1 MDILKFFENSIDQN
15 KLSHLY
21 LIVGP
26 QGERRDQLLLSI
38 IQQLNHHSFE
48 TKLAAQESSQLH
60 WIEAENTM
68 IKKQQIVA
76 LQEEFSKTSLSEGK
90 RIYVIDDIETMNVQ
104 SSNALLKFLE
114 EPLSNKTIG
123 LLTTDK
129 PQSILDTILSR
140 AQLLKMPYLNKED
153 VVDHLTTLEIP
164 DSKKSIIA
172 EITRDLSVAESLCE
186 YQEIDELVQFI
197 ETFPKQVHS
206 KDVFEQWL
214 LEKTKVFSEKG
225 SFFEYLVKILY
236 RLLLDIKKEQ
246 LMTFSVIETSI
257 EDIMQHINTDVLDD
271 ILYMLQQTLYE
282 NRYNIHLDTSRRK
295 MIHSMKRLIKS

>member
-15 KLSHLY
+15 KVSHLY

-48 TKLAAQESSQLH
+48 TKLAAQESSQLY

-214 LEKTKVFSEKG
+214 LEKTKVFSENG

>member
-15 KLSHLY
+15 KVSHLY